1 MERSGPAPTNQATGS
16 NTGVA
21 NTSLVMPTGD
31 ATHLQHTVG
40 RVAGAGPAAAKCVY
54 GVQTPVADL
63 PDGIFV
69 EAFAGAGRLTAAVR
83 ELGLKVLEPLDYQYT
98 GHAQFADLADNATF
112 SWLLRIAKLGKVR
125 WLHGGPPYKT
135 FSRARRGQD
144 ILRSEEY
151 PKGLPHKR
159 LDTNLKE
166 GNEHARRIAKLAK
179 TIHRAGGFWSIENP
193 EHSFIWWLPSFRAL
207 ANLPRVVCFTG
218 DQCVHGSEYQKG
230 TAWLTNARFL
240 EFLQVRCPGP
250 LEHPKHPVLDGKTV
264 GPYESTVL
272 MTAEYPELLCQ
283 RAARAYAACVGDTL
297 SHATYISIRP
307 EGVTDPLQ
315 DHTQRKTAKEDANK
329 QAIGGLR
336 SSRLAIKKLPGWSA
350 VGTRIRHCVQN
361 IITDHEATL
370 LNVVDS
376 LGQDDCED
384 VPSHVLDLTRHALA
398 QEFGTTV
405 SPPSAGGLFGDLLGT
420 LATQAEDPETEAP
433 QWCQNTAPLGI
444 LHQIKPCDIFPRLSE
459 EELARMVM
467 NFAPAAPEPPEFQ
480 NYSSYDDEREAAD
493 GQIQKEL
500 DAGFLEIT
508 PDRATLEEKLG
519 PLVPSRIGVII
530 KTKGKKR
537 KVRLIHDLSR
547 GGVNQTVVIS
557 ERVVLPRASDVFESV
572 HTLAGT
578 CQGDRVLTFLS
589 LDFKDAFKH
598 LQISE
603 DERRFCSGWSSL
615 GWFAYKVLL
624 FGIMSG
630 PLLWCRVSALIMRL
644 TQAVFPDDL
653 AISCF
658 VDDPLF
664 ALAGTPKQTKIMA
677 AVTILLW
684 RSLGFKLSLPKGMM
698 GRFVDWIGFSFQLT
712 HTQLVARIE
721 EDKITDLLAT
731 IEQFEAEPSYIDR
744 KQLRAFT
751 GLLEWMAGLLLQ
763 LRPLSGMCWAALY
776 SVGASKSKVWKQ
788 QVQHV
793 FMWIKVLLSPRPL
806 LLSRTVYFAP
816 PASTPYLMFDASTSG
831 GGALLWV
838 LPAELSVT
846 PASLQSEHKPMCFTH
861 KAWEEVDAHNSG
873 GVMGECAAQARWEA
887 YTLVATIELWHKVI
901 FASRGRLVVIGDPLG
916 DLYGAVRF
924 RSKDPWINRMFLRLA
939 LLFAPRGD
947 TLEAVHIW
955 SEANALA
962 DTLSRLNEGA
972 ALPECLKGCPHTRWQ
987 TRHWSHLQGKG
998 TQLFA
1003 PPVQD

>member
-1 MERSGPAPTNQATGS
+1 MEGTVHTPTNQATGS
-16 NTGVA
+16 NAGVA
-21 NTSLVMPTGD
+21 GTSLVMPTGV

-40 RVAGAGPAAAKCVY
+40 RVAGAGTVAAKCVY
-54 GVQTPVADL
+54 GVQTPVTDL
-63 PDGIFV
+63 PDCIFV
-69 EAFAGAGRLTAAVR
+69 EAHAGAGRLTAAVR
-83 ELGLKVLEPLDYQYT
+83 ELGHKVLEPLVYQNT
-98 GHAQFADLADNATF
+98 ECAQFADIADNSTF
-112 SWLLRIAKLGKVR
+112 SWLLRLAKLGKVS
-125 WLHGGPPYKT
+125 WLHGSPPCKT
-135 FSRARRGQD
+135 FSRIRNGQG
-144 ILRSEEY
+144 ILRTEKY
-151 PKGLPHKR
+151 PKGIPDKH
-159 LDTNLKE
+159 LDTTHKE

-193 EHSFIWWLPSFRAL
+193 EHSLIWWLPNFRTL
-207 ANLPRVVCFTG
+207 ANLPGVVCFTG
-218 DQCVHGSEYQKG
+218 DQCVHGSEYQSG
-230 TAWLTNARFL
+230 TAWLTNAKFL
-240 EFLQVRCPGP
+240 EFLQVRCPGSR
-250 LEHPKHPVLDGKTV
+250 EHPKHPVLACETV
-264 GPYESTVL
+264 GT
-272 MTAEYPELLCQ
+272 EYPVLLCQ
-283 RAARAYAACVGDTL
+283 RAARAYTACVGDSL
-297 SHATYISIRP
+297 SHPSNIRIRP

-315 DHTQRKTAKEDANK
+315 DRTQRKTVIEDANK

-350 VGTRIRHCVQN
+350 VGTRIRHCVQSL
-361 IITDHEATL
+361 ITDHEATL

-384 VPSHVLDLTRHALA
+384 VPSHVLDLARHALA

-405 SPPSAGGLFGDLLGT
+405 SPPSAGGLYGDLLGT
-420 LATQAEDPETEAP
+420 IAAQAEDPETEAP
-433 QWCQNTAPLGI
+433 RWCQNTAPLGI

-459 EELARMVM
+459 EEFARMVM

-480 NYSSYDDEREAAD
+480 NYTSYDDEREAAD
-493 GQIQKEL
+493 EQIQKEL
-500 DAGFLEIT
+500 DAGFLEIA

-530 KTKGKKR
+530 KFKGKKR

-572 HTLAGT
+572 HALAGT

-603 DERRFCSGWSSL
+603 DERRYCSGWSSL

-644 TQAVFPDDL
+644 TQAVFPNDL

-664 ALAGTPKQTKIMA
+664 TLAGTPKQTRIMA

-684 RSLGFKLSLPKGMM
+684 RSLGFKLSLPKGMI

-712 HTQLVARIE
+712 HTQLVAKIE

-776 SVGASKSKVWKQ
+776 SVGASKSKIWKQ

-793 FMWIKVLLSPRPL
+793 FMWIKMLLSPRPL
-806 LLSRTVYFAP
+806 VLSRTVYFAP

-846 PASLQSEHKPMCFTH
+846 PTSLQLEHKPMCYTH
-861 KAWEEVDAHNSG
+861 KTWEEVDAHNSG

-916 DLYGAVRF
+916 DLYGAVKF

-972 ALPECLKGCPHTRWQ
+972 ALPECLRGCPHTQWQAKRW
-987 TRHWSHLQGKG
+987 SSLKGKG
-998 TQLFA
+998 TQLFE

>member
-1 MERSGPAPTNQATGS
+1 
-16 NTGVA
+16 
-21 NTSLVMPTGD
+21 MPTGD
-31 ATHLQHTVG
+31 ATLLQHTVG
-40 RVAGAGPAAAKCVY
+40 RVAGAGTAAAECVY

-63 PDGIFV
+63 PECIFV
-69 EAFAGAGRLTAAVR
+69 EAYAGAGRLTAAVR
-83 ELGLKVLEPLDYQYT
+83 ELGHKVT
-98 GHAQFADLADNATF
+98 QFADLADNPTF
-112 SWLLRIAKLGKVR
+112 SWLLKVAKLGKVR
-125 WLHGGPPYKT
+125 WLHGSPPCKT
-135 FSRARRGQD
+135 FSRIRSGHD
-144 ILRSEEY
+144 ILRSEKY
-151 PKGLPHKR
+151 PKGIPDKH
-159 LDTNLKE
+159 LDTTHKD

-179 TIHRAGGFWSIENP
+179 TIHKAGGFWSIENP
-193 EHSFIWWLPSFRAL
+193 EHSLIWWLPNFRAL
-207 ANLPRVVCFTG
+207 ANLPGVVCYTG
-218 DQCVHGSEYQKG
+218 DQCVHGSEYQNG
-230 TAWLTNARFL
+230 TAWLTNAKFL

-250 LEHPKHPVLDGKTV
+250 REHPKHPVLV
-264 GPYESTVL
+264 GEAVRP
-272 MTAEYPELLCQ
+272 EYPVLLCQ
-283 RAARAYAACVGDTL
+283 RAARAYTACVEDAL
-297 SHATYISIRP
+297 SHASYIRIQP

-315 DHTQRKTAKEDANK
+315 DRTQRKTAIEDANK

-350 VGTRIRHCVQN
+350 VGTRIRHCVEN
-361 IITDHEATL
+361 IITDHETTL

-405 SPPSAGGLFGDLLGT
+405 SPPSAGGLYGDLLGT
-420 LATQAEDPETEAP
+420 IAAHAEDPETEAP
-433 QWCQNTAPLGI
+433 RWCQSTAPLGI

-459 EELARMVM
+459 EEFARMVM

-480 NYSSYDDEREAAD
+480 NYSSYDDERETAD
-493 GQIQKEL
+493 EQIQKEL

-644 TQAVFPDDL
+644 TQAVFPNDL

-664 ALAGTPKQTKIMA
+664 TLAGTPKQTKIMA

-684 RSLGFKLSLPKGMM
+684 RSLGFKLSLPKGTI

-776 SVGASKSKVWKQ
+776 SVGASKTKVWKQ

-793 FMWIKVLLSPRPL
+793 FMWIKMLLNTRPL
-806 LLSRTVYFAP
+806 VLSRTVYFAP

-838 LPAELSVT
+838 LPAELCVT
-846 PASLQSEHKPMCFTH
+846 PTSLQLEHKPMCFTH
-861 KAWEEVDAHNSG
+861 KTWEEVDAHNSG
-873 GVMGECAAQARWEA
+873 GAMGECAAQARWEA
-887 YTLVATIELWHKVI
+887 YTLVATIELWYKVI

-916 DLYGAVRF
+916 DLYGAVKF

-972 ALPECLKGCPHTRWQ
+972 ALPECLKDCPRTQWQ
-987 TRHWSHLQGKG
+987 TRHWSLLEGKG

-1003 PPVQD
+1003 PPVQV